1 MHNAHQSLSSPAH
14 VCVGALIGCRHLI
27 VVVVS
32 SVLSAGQALRAFVAC
47 VAALEQVP
55 LDASLEQGELKQRC
69 SSQSQSEWVC
79 AAFISSG
86 RPRLHTA
93 RVGEPVADGRA
104 TLQSL

>member
-1 MHNAHQSLSSPAH
+1 M
-14 VCVGALIGCRHLI
+14 

-93 RVGEPVADGRA
+93 RVGDPAVTIVYGAPVARQDDMHNR
-104 TLQSL
+104 